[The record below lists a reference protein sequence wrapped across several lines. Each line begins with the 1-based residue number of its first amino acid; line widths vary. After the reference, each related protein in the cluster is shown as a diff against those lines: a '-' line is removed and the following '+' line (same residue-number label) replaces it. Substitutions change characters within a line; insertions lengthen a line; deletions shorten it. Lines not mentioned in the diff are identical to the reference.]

1 MQTQKNNKN
10 ESNLKLIIPTEVEN
24 IIRYFLNKFHNI
36 EWSGILFY
44 DFTGSI
50 QDKNLEITCRDILLM
65 DKGDSTSTSI
75 EYNPEIANY
84 IANHLELT
92 DCKLGLVHSHHSMST
107 FFSNTDINT
116 LKSEGKDRVHFVSLI
131 VNNEGTYSAAI
142 TRRIKRKFAGDITY
156 ESFNGVNVKE
166 PTEFEETLVDIL
178 DLKVIK
184 EGGISEEYV
193 KRAKEID
200 TKVKSNRFLPDEWT
214 STYKQGSLFNDTK
227 YSETYHQDKKNLF
240 DDEDYN
246 NSYNSPIKQT
256 SNHTEADVLLNKIV
270 QTDIYK
276 NSVEAAFKEL
286 ITGSIL
292 LNHESKVDIQAWSK
306 NMSSVY
312 NRRFGPANL
321 SKFNEWA
328 ESYVQ
333 FVRTSYIDDILDDV
347 DNKINGKF
355 DYYEVY
361 NMLCDIFTED
371 IISKMDKVASN
382 AYLDCIIDNLRLY

>member
-142 TRRIKRKFAGDITY
+142 TRKIKI
-156 ESFNGVNVKE
+156 
-166 PTEFEETLVDIL
+166 EE
-178 DLKVIK
+178 
-184 EGGISEEYV
+184 
-193 KRAKEID
+193 
-200 TKVKSNRFLPDEWT
+200 
-214 STYKQGSLFNDTK
+214 
-227 YSETYHQDKKNLF
+227 
-240 DDEDYN
+240 
-246 NSYNSPIKQT
+246 
-256 SNHTEADVLLNKIV
+256 
-270 QTDIYK
+270 
-276 NSVEAAFKEL
+276 
-286 ITGSIL
+286 
-292 LNHESKVDIQAWSK
+292 
-306 NMSSVY
+306 
-312 NRRFGPANL
+312 
-321 SKFNEWA
+321 
-328 ESYVQ
+328 
-333 FVRTSYIDDILDDV
+333 
-347 DNKINGKF
+347 
-355 DYYEVY
+355 
-361 NMLCDIFTED
+361 
-371 IISKMDKVASN
+371 
-382 AYLDCIIDNLRLY
+382 